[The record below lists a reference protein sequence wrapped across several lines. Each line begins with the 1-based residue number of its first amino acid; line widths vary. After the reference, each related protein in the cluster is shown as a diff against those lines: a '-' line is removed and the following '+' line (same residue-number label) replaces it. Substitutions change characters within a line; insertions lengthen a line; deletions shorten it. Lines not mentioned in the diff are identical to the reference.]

1 MPIMLFIDP
10 IFFTCRNW
18 SRKSSSEKPSPV
30 RALVAISCAFF
41 LSICILGALDQRQ
54 NVAHAENARHDA
66 VGMERLQRI
75 VLFAHADELDG
86 LAR

>member
-1 MPIMLFIDP
+1 MRRHRVDDGLDAVDLLLVHVVGGFLQIPANGPMLGSIPIRLLIDP

-41 LSICILGALDQRQ
+41 LSIC
-54 NVAHAENARHDA
+54 AR
-66 VGMERLQRI
+66 R
-75 VLFAHADELDG
+75 
-86 LAR
+86 AR